1 MVAVKG
7 SSDGNTFNPISTTDG
22 GLALRQKE
30 IMRMQDS
37 IILDIES
44 GVERL
49 HGKVLIQTYIHI
61 FLHNSFKY
69 YIRIHINISISTNL
83 STLDTEIGIDDMT

>member
-1 MVAVKG
+1 
-7 SSDGNTFNPISTTDG
+7 
-22 GLALRQKE
+22 
-30 IMRMQDS
+30 MQDS